1 MPPSI
6 KLTER
11 IYPMNNKIY
20 PLAYTLAP
28 SQSCTLYYLGFPEH
42 WKEALLEI
50 ARKNNPRFK
59 DEYGLPT
66 NALKK
71 LVESWMEGV
80 IALAPLKKGSIDDR
94 WLTSCSPYSEKDIQA
109 LCELIK
115 VWVKGTYVTSFRAS
129 PMALLVKKLASDFC
143 KEIKP
148 DAFLPLQSSAT
159 VCLTFENGTVSE
171 EAYQAVPLLAI
182 NHLLGK
188 EIILHG
194 QALRLCCATKN
205 QLISRPLSDPNS
217 QHQYSFVFDFSVQ
230 TTPPQRKALLLCQM
244 SIRRWVPDALK
255 KDRAPILKENINA
268 HIKVG
273 EDKYCQVQIAYNYT
287 SKKADWKEQ
296 DKECYNIGG
305 YEALPS
311 AEDVMMDPP
320 AYAAHILLPYK
331 NGMWGMKESKIGTGV
346 SVVEKASLHQSIF
359 GLLQDCDMVLEQ
371 PEATRISRRG
381 QNFSCLRNPQEYSSS
396 EEFRQWVK
404 KCVETD
410 EINFEIYGMW
420 QDPVQQELLR
430 QIQDKIEQDFG
441 PNTPT
446 SCLQI
451 CCICKEV
458 GNLTDAMPDDRKETK
473 IRYCDEMAATIGK
486 TDVVTACMFVLP
498 GQDQYSKGGDPKRV
512 IRNAFAQTGRVVQ
525 FITPEENEGYS
536 KIQNAV
542 YDLYRQLGVVTLLNP
557 SKELPPL
564 ANTPC
569 VGMHLCTQVHGIANK
584 ARFLPLYVTVNIPEG
599 KTRVY
604 CDAFS
609 KRGVSYREA
618 CLEMAKLFW
627 DSNLEQRCVEASRV
641 PAKQKLIELK
651 NHFYSKEDSVLLV
664 VQSDGTTR
672 AVWSGISDKEIG
684 CYDVIES
691 YCPTEINVGMPK
703 SPYKMSLLDSGV
715 RIIRIRSNQE
725 VPDYYTD
732 LSKKSTE
739 ERLQLTSSSGIFQY
753 GDVYWGI
760 HAKPNDP
767 QYTSSFKASRIDY
780 PKQRFAEKDMIEL
793 YPLQLQPGDTAENW
807 VFYTNALR
815 HIPIQYNQSLVLPLP
830 LHLAEGLEEYLFDA

>member
-1 MPPSI
+1 
-6 KLTER
+6 
-11 IYPMNNKIY
+11 MNNKIY
-20 PLAYTLAP
+20 PLAFMLAP
-28 SQSCTLYYLGFPEH
+28 GQSCNLYYLGFPEH
-42 WKEALLEI
+42 WKEALLDI

-115 VWVKGTYVTSFRAS
+115 VWVKGTYVTLPRVS
-129 PMALLVKKLASDFC
+129 PLVKKLASDFC

-148 DAFLPLQSSAT
+148 DAFLPLQSSET

-188 EIILHG
+188 EIILRG
-194 QALRLCCATKN
+194 QTLRICYATKN

-244 SIRRWVPDALK
+244 SIRRWVPDASK
-255 KDRAPILKENINA
+255 KDRVPILKEKINA

-273 EDKYCQVQIAYNYT
+273 KDKYCQVQIAYSDT
-287 SKKADWKEQ
+287 AKKVDWKEQ
-296 DKECYNIGG
+296 DKECYNIWG
-305 YEALPS
+305 YAPLPS

-320 AYAAHILLPYK
+320 EYAAHILLPYK

-346 SVVEKASLHQSIF
+346 SVVDKASLHQSIF
-359 GLLQDCDMVLEQ
+359 GLLRDCDMVWEQ
-371 PEATRISRRG
+371 PEATRLSLRG
-381 QNFSCLRNPQEYSSS
+381 QNFSCFQHPQEYTDA
-396 EEFRQWVK
+396 EEFRKWVK
-404 KCVETD
+404 KCAETD
-410 EINFEIYGMW
+410 KINFEIYGLW
-420 QDPVQQELLR
+420 NDPVQQELLH
-430 QIQDKIEQDFG
+430 QIQDKITKDFG
-441 PNTPT
+441 PNTPV

-451 CCICKEV
+451 HCICKDV
-458 GNLTDAMPDDRKETK
+458 GTLTDAMPDDRKETK
-473 IRYCDEMAATIGK
+473 IRYCDEFVDTIGK
-486 TDVVTACMFVLP
+486 PDAVTACIFVLP
-498 GQDQYSKGGDPKRV
+498 GEKKYSKGDPKQV
-512 IRNAFAQTGRVVQ
+512 LRNAFARTGRVVQ
-525 FITPEENEGYS
+525 FITPEGNEEYS
-536 KIQNAV
+536 KVQNAV
-542 YDLYRQLGVVTLLNP
+542 YDLYRQLGIVTLLNP
-557 SKELPPL
+557 AKKLPPL
-564 ANTPC
+564 ANIPC
-569 VGMHLCTQVHGIANK
+569 IGMYLCTQIHGRRKK

-604 CDAFS
+604 CDVFS
-609 KRGVSYREA
+609 KRVVSYREA

-641 PAKQKLIELK
+641 PAKQKMIELK
-651 NHFYSKEDSVLLV
+651 NHFYSTEDGVLLV

-684 CYDVIES
+684 GYDVIEP

-703 SPYKMSLLDSGV
+703 NPYKISLLDSGV

-725 VPDYYTD
+725 VPDYYTE
-732 LSKKSTE
+732 LSEKSTE
-739 ERLQLTSSSGIFQY
+739 ERLQLAASSGIFQY

-760 HAKPNDP
+760 HAKPNDS
-767 QYTSSFKASRIDY
+767 QYTRSFKASRIDH

-793 YPLQLQPGDTAENW
+793 YPLQLQPGDKAENW
-807 VFYTNALR
+807 VFYINALR

>member
-1 MPPSI
+1 
-6 KLTER
+6 
-11 IYPMNNKIY
+11 MNTKIY
-20 PLAYTLAP
+20 PLAFMLAP
-28 SQSCTLYYLGFPEH
+28 GQSCNLYYLGFPEH
-42 WKEALLEI
+42 WKSVLLDI

-80 IALAPLKKGSIDDR
+80 IALAPLKKGSTDDR
-94 WLTSCSPYSEKDIQA
+94 WLTSCVPYSEKDIQA

-115 VWVKGTYVTSFRAS
+115 VWIKGTYVTLPRVS
-129 PMALLVKKLASDFC
+129 PLVKKLASDFC

-182 NHLLGK
+182 NRLLGK
-188 EIILHG
+188 EIVLHG
-194 QALRLCCATKN
+194 QTLRLCYATKN
-205 QLISRPLSDPNS
+205 QLISRPLSDPNN

-255 KDRAPILKENINA
+255 KDRAPILKENIKA

-287 SKKADWKEQ
+287 SKKVDWKEQ
-296 DKECYNIGG
+296 DKECYNIWG
-305 YEALPS
+305 YESLPS
-311 AEDVMMDPP
+311 AEAVLMNPA
-320 AYAAHILLPYK
+320 AYAAHTLLPYK
-331 NGMWGMKESKIGTGV
+331 NGMWGMKEPKIGTGV
-346 SVVEKASLHQSIF
+346 SVVDKAFLHQSIF

-381 QNFSCLRNPQEYSSS
+381 QNFSCLRHPQEYTSP
-396 EEFRQWVK
+396 ETFRQWVK

-410 EINFEIYGMW
+410 EINFEIYGLW

-430 QIQDKIEQDFG
+430 QIQVKIEQDFG
-441 PNTPT
+441 PNTPA

-451 CCICKEV
+451 HCICKEV
-458 GNLTDAMPDDRKETK
+458 GNLADAMPDDRKETK
-473 IRYCDEMAATIGK
+473 IQYCDEISDAIGK
-486 TDVVTACMFVLP
+486 ADAVTACLFVLP
-498 GQDQYSKGGDPKRV
+498 GQEQYSQGDPKQV
-512 IRNAFAQTGRVVQ
+512 LRNAFARTGRVVQ
-525 FITPEENEGYS
+525 FITPEESEGYS

-542 YDLYRQLGVVTLLNP
+542 YDLYRQLGVVTLLDP
-557 SKELPPL
+557 TKELPPL

-584 ARFLPLYVTVNIPEG
+584 ARFLPLYVTVNIPDG

-641 PAKQKLIELK
+641 PAKQKLIELR
-651 NHFYSKEDSVLLV
+651 NHFYSKEDGVLLV

-703 SPYKMSLLDSGV
+703 SPYQMSLLDSGV

-732 LSKKSTE
+732 LSEKSTE
-739 ERLQLTSSSGIFQY
+739 EQLQLAASSGIFQY

-760 HAKPNDP
+760 HTKPNDS
-767 QYTSSFKASRIDY
+767 QYTRSFKDSRIDH

-793 YPLQLQPGDTAENW
+793 YPLQLQPGDNVENW

-815 HIPIQYNQSLVLPLP
+815 RIPIQYNQSLVLPLP

>member
-1 MPPSI
+1 
-6 KLTER
+6 
-11 IYPMNNKIY
+11 MNNKIY

-255 KDRAPILKENINA
+255 KNRAPILKENINA

-287 SKKADWKEQ
+287 SKKVDWKEQ
-296 DKECYNIGG
+296 DKECYNIWG

-346 SVVEKASLHQSIF
+346 SVVDKASLHQSIF
-359 GLLQDCDMVLEQ
+359 GLLQDNDMVLEQ

-381 QNFSCLRNPQEYSSS
+381 QNFSCLYNPQEYSSS

-404 KCVETD
+404 KCVETG
-410 EINFEIYGMW
+410 EINFEIYGLW

-473 IRYCDEMAATIGK
+473 IRYCDEIEDVIGK
-486 TDVVTACMFVLP
+486 ADVVTACIFVLP
-498 GQDQYSKGGDPKRV
+498 GQDQYPQGDPKQV
-512 IRNAFAQTGRVVQ
+512 LRNAFAKTGRVVQ
-525 FITPEENEGYS
+525 FITPEESEGYS

-557 SKELPPL
+557 TKKLPPL
-564 ANTPC
+564 AHTPC
-569 VGMHLCTQVHGIANK
+569 IGMHLCTQVHGIANK

>member
-1 MPPSI
+1 
-6 KLTER
+6 
-11 IYPMNNKIY
+11 MNNKIY
-20 PLAYTLAP
+20 PLAFMLAP
-28 SQSCTLYYLGFPEH
+28 GQSCNLYYLGFPEH
-42 WKEALLEI
+42 WKEALLDI

-115 VWVKGTYVTSFRAS
+115 VWVKGTYVTLPRVS
-129 PMALLVKKLASDFC
+129 PLVKKLASDFC

-148 DAFLPLQSSAT
+148 DAFLPLQSSET

-188 EIILHG
+188 EIILRG
-194 QALRLCCATKN
+194 QTLRICYATKN

-244 SIRRWVPDALK
+244 SIRRWVPDASK
-255 KDRAPILKENINA
+255 KDRVPILKEKINA

-273 EDKYCQVQIAYNYT
+273 KDKYCQVQIAYSDT
-287 SKKADWKEQ
+287 AKKVDWKEQ
-296 DKECYNIGG
+296 DKECYNIWG
-305 YEALPS
+305 YAPLPS

-320 AYAAHILLPYK
+320 EYAAHILLPYK

-346 SVVEKASLHQSIF
+346 SVVDKASLHQSIF
-359 GLLQDCDMVLEQ
+359 GLLRDCDMVWEQ
-371 PEATRISRRG
+371 PEATRLSLRG
-381 QNFSCLRNPQEYSSS
+381 QNFSCFQHPQEYTDA
-396 EEFRQWVK
+396 EEFRKWVK
-404 KCVETD
+404 KCAETD
-410 EINFEIYGMW
+410 KINFEIYGLW
-420 QDPVQQELLR
+420 NDPVQQELLH
-430 QIQDKIEQDFG
+430 QIQDKITKDFG
-441 PNTPT
+441 PNTPV

-451 CCICKEV
+451 HCICKDV
-458 GNLTDAMPDDRKETK
+458 GTLTDAMPDDRIETK
-473 IRYCDEMAATIGK
+473 IRYCDEFVDTIGK
-486 TDVVTACMFVLP
+486 PDAVTACIFVLP
-498 GQDQYSKGGDPKRV
+498 GEKKYSKGDPKQV
-512 IRNAFAQTGRVVQ
+512 LRNAFARTGRVVQ
-525 FITPEENEGYS
+525 FITPEGNEEYS
-536 KIQNAV
+536 KVQNAV
-542 YDLYRQLGVVTLLNP
+542 YDLYRQLGIVTLLNP
-557 SKELPPL
+557 AKKLPPL
-564 ANTPC
+564 ANIPC
-569 VGMHLCTQVHGIANK
+569 IGMYLCTQIHGRRKK

-604 CDAFS
+604 CDVFS

-641 PAKQKLIELK
+641 PAKQKMIELK
-651 NHFYSKEDSVLLV
+651 NHFYSTEDGVLLV

-684 CYDVIES
+684 GYDVIEP

-703 SPYKMSLLDSGV
+703 NPYKISLLDSGV

-725 VPDYYTD
+725 VPDYYTE
-732 LSKKSTE
+732 LSEKSTE
-739 ERLQLTSSSGIFQY
+739 ERLQLAASSGIFQY

-760 HAKPNDP
+760 HAKPNDS
-767 QYTSSFKASRIDY
+767 QYTRSFKASRIDH

-793 YPLQLQPGDTAENW
+793 YPLQLQPGDKAENW
-807 VFYTNALR
+807 VFYINALR

>member
-1 MPPSI
+1 
-6 KLTER
+6 
-11 IYPMNNKIY
+11 
-20 PLAYTLAP
+20 
-28 SQSCTLYYLGFPEH
+28 
-42 WKEALLEI
+42 
-50 ARKNNPRFK
+50 
-59 DEYGLPT
+59 
-66 NALKK
+66 
-71 LVESWMEGV
+71 
-80 IALAPLKKGSIDDR
+80 
-94 WLTSCSPYSEKDIQA
+94 
-109 LCELIK
+109 
-115 VWVKGTYVTSFRAS
+115 
-129 PMALLVKKLASDFC
+129 
-143 KEIKP
+143 
-148 DAFLPLQSSAT
+148 
-159 VCLTFENGTVSE
+159 
-171 EAYQAVPLLAI
+171 
-182 NHLLGK
+182 
-188 EIILHG
+188 
-194 QALRLCCATKN
+194 
-205 QLISRPLSDPNS
+205 
-217 QHQYSFVFDFSVQ
+217 
-230 TTPPQRKALLLCQM
+230 
-244 SIRRWVPDALK
+244 
-255 KDRAPILKENINA
+255 
-268 HIKVG
+268 
-273 EDKYCQVQIAYNYT
+273 
-287 SKKADWKEQ
+287 
-296 DKECYNIGG
+296 
-305 YEALPS
+305 
-311 AEDVMMDPP
+311 
-320 AYAAHILLPYK
+320 
-331 NGMWGMKESKIGTGV
+331 MKESKIGTGV
-346 SVVEKASLHQSIF
+346 SVVDKASLHQSIF

-569 VGMHLCTQVHGIANK
+569 VGMYLCTQVHGIANK

-767 QYTSSFKASRIDY
+767 QYTSSFKDSRIDY

>member
-1 MPPSI
+1 
-6 KLTER
+6 
-11 IYPMNNKIY
+11 MNNKIY

-42 WKEALLEI
+42 WKEVLLEI

-217 QHQYSFVFDFSVQ
+217 QHQYSFVFDFFVQ

-287 SKKADWKEQ
+287 SKKVDWKEQ
-296 DKECYNIGG
+296 DKECYNIWG

-346 SVVEKASLHQSIF
+346 SVVDKASLHQSIF
-359 GLLQDCDMVLEQ
+359 GLLHDCDMVLEQ

-564 ANTPC
+564 ANAPC

>member
-1 MPPSI
+1 
-6 KLTER
+6 
-11 IYPMNNKIY
+11 MNNKIY
-20 PLAYTLAP
+20 PLAFMLAP
-28 SQSCTLYYLGFPEH
+28 GQSCNLYYLGFPEH
-42 WKEALLEI
+42 WKEALLDI

-115 VWVKGTYVTSFRAS
+115 VWVKGTYVTLPRVS
-129 PMALLVKKLASDFC
+129 PLVKKLASDFC

-148 DAFLPLQSSAT
+148 DAFLPLQSSET

-182 NHLLGK
+182 NYLLGK
-188 EIILHG
+188 EIILRG
-194 QALRLCCATKN
+194 QTLRICYATKN

-244 SIRRWVPDALK
+244 SIRRWVPDASK
-255 KDRAPILKENINA
+255 KDRVPILKEKINA

-273 EDKYCQVQIAYNYT
+273 KDKYCQVQIAYSDT
-287 SKKADWKEQ
+287 AKKVDWKEQ
-296 DKECYNIGG
+296 DKECYNIWG
-305 YEALPS
+305 YAPLPS

-320 AYAAHILLPYK
+320 EYAAHILLPYK

-346 SVVEKASLHQSIF
+346 SVVDKASLHQSIF
-359 GLLQDCDMVLEQ
+359 GLLRDCDMVWEQ
-371 PEATRISRRG
+371 PEATRLSLRG
-381 QNFSCLRNPQEYSSS
+381 QNFSCFQHPQEYTDA
-396 EEFRQWVK
+396 EEFRKWVK
-404 KCVETD
+404 KCAETD
-410 EINFEIYGMW
+410 KINFEIYGLW
-420 QDPVQQELLR
+420 NDPVQQELLH
-430 QIQDKIEQDFG
+430 QIQDKITKDFG
-441 PNTPT
+441 PNTPV

-451 CCICKEV
+451 HCICKDV
-458 GNLTDAMPDDRKETK
+458 GTLTDAMPDDRIETK
-473 IRYCDEMAATIGK
+473 IRYCDEFVDTIGK
-486 TDVVTACMFVLP
+486 PDAVTACIFVLP
-498 GQDQYSKGGDPKRV
+498 GEKKYSKGDPKQV
-512 IRNAFAQTGRVVQ
+512 LRNAFARTGRVVQ
-525 FITPEENEGYS
+525 FITPEGNEEYS
-536 KIQNAV
+536 KVQNAV
-542 YDLYRQLGVVTLLNP
+542 YDLYRQLGIVTLLNP
-557 SKELPPL
+557 AKKLPPL
-564 ANTPC
+564 ANIPC
-569 VGMHLCTQVHGIANK
+569 IGMYLCTQIHGRRKK

-604 CDAFS
+604 CDVFS

-641 PAKQKLIELK
+641 PAKQKMIELK
-651 NHFYSKEDSVLLV
+651 NHFYSTEDGVLLV

-684 CYDVIES
+684 GYDVIEP

-703 SPYKMSLLDSGV
+703 NPYKISLLDSGV

-725 VPDYYTD
+725 VPDYYTE
-732 LSKKSTE
+732 LSEKSTE
-739 ERLQLTSSSGIFQY
+739 ERLQLAASSGIFQY

-760 HAKPNDP
+760 HAKPNDS
-767 QYTSSFKASRIDY
+767 QYTRSFKASRIDH

-793 YPLQLQPGDTAENW
+793 YPLQLQPGDKAENW
-807 VFYTNALR
+807 VFYINALR

>member
-1 MPPSI
+1 
-6 KLTER
+6 
-11 IYPMNNKIY
+11 MNNKIY
-20 PLAYTLAP
+20 PLAFMLAP
-28 SQSCTLYYLGFPEH
+28 GQSCNLYYLGFPEQ
-42 WKEALLEI
+42 WKVVLLDI

-59 DEYGLPT
+59 DEHGLPT
-66 NALKK
+66 NTLKK

-80 IALAPLKKGSIDDR
+80 IALAPLKKGSMDDR
-94 WLTSCSPYSEKDIQA
+94 WLTSCCPYTEKDMQA
-109 LCELIK
+109 LCDLIQ
-115 VWVKGTYVTSFRAS
+115 VWVKGTYVTSPRVS
-129 PMALLVKKLASDFC
+129 PLVKKLASDFC
-143 KEIKP
+143 KELKP
-148 DAFLPLQSSAT
+148 DAFSSLQSSAA
-159 VCLTFENGTVSE
+159 VCLTFENGTVSD

-188 EIILHG
+188 EIVLHG
-194 QALRLCCATKN
+194 QTLRLCYTTKN

-217 QHQYSFVFDFSVQ
+217 QHQYSFVLNFSVQ

-287 SKKADWKEQ
+287 SKKVDWKEQ
-296 DKECYNIGG
+296 DKECYNIWG
-305 YEALPS
+305 YEPLPS

-346 SVVEKASLHQSIF
+346 SVVDKASLHQSIF
-359 GLLQDCDMVLEQ
+359 GLLQDNDMVLEQ

-381 QNFSCLRNPQEYSSS
+381 QNFSCLHNPQEYSSS

-404 KCVETD
+404 KCVETG
-410 EINFEIYGMW
+410 EINFEIYGLW
-420 QDPVQQELLR
+420 QDPVQQEILR

-473 IRYCDEMAATIGK
+473 IRYCDEIADVIGK
-486 TDVVTACMFVLP
+486 ADVVTACIFVLP
-498 GQDQYSKGGDPKRV
+498 GQDQYPQGDPKQV
-512 IRNAFAQTGRVVQ
+512 LRNAFAKTGRVVQ
-525 FITPEENEGYS
+525 FITPEESEGYS

-542 YDLYRQLGVVTLLNP
+542 YDLYRQLGVVTLLDP
-557 SKELPPL
+557 TKELPPL

-569 VGMHLCTQVHGIANK
+569 IGMHLCTQIHGIANK

-599 KTRVY
+599 KTKVY

-609 KRGVSYREA
+609 RRGVSYREA

-627 DSNLEQRCVEASRV
+627 DSNLEQRCTDASRV

-651 NHFYSKEDSVLLV
+651 NYSYDKEDSVLLV

-672 AVWSGISDKEIG
+672 TVWSGISDKEIG
-684 CYDVIES
+684 GYDVIEP

-703 SPYKMSLLDSGV
+703 NPYKISLLDSGV

-732 LSKKSTE
+732 LSGKSTE
-739 ERLQLTSSSGIFQY
+739 ERLQLAASSGIFQY

-760 HAKPNDP
+760 HKKPKDP
-767 QYTSSFKASRIDY
+767 QYSHSFKASRIDH

-793 YPLQLQPGDTAENW
+793 YPLQLQPGDKAENW